1 MGTTRLNIDTQDSS
15 IIAGSGDLKLGAPS
29 GNLVLFGA
37 ARTPVSSP
45 AEGTAATTVAGAGTI
60 AIPTGTDW
68 VRVTTAGA
76 VTGVILAAGT
86 AHGQRLTVSL
96 DKDAAGTITMAA
108 AGTSRVGTGVGC
120 VIAVGGVKT
129 FIWDNTDLIWAAS

>member
-45 AEGTAATTVAGAGTI
+45 AEGTAATT
-60 AIPTGTDW
+60 
-68 VRVTTAGA
+68 AGA
-76 VTGVILAAGT
+76 VTGVILGAGT
-86 AHGQRLTVSL
+86 THGQRLTVSL
-96 DKDAAGTITMAA
+96 DKDAAGTITFAA